1 MFTIKN
7 TITYNGANDPTA
19 SRIADTKEIIK
30 LKTLSYEERLKKLST
45 SGWTS
50 FNWADK
56 LLESRN

>member
-1 MFTIKN
+1 MFTVKN

-19 SRIADTKEIIK
+19 SRIADTKEILK
-30 LKTLSYEERLKKLST
+30 LKNLSYEERLKRLST

-56 LLESRN
+56 LLAARS